1 MTMDSDAPEISKM
14 PPTNAATY
22 FDGTSSR
29 RRAVMLHFA
38 DRLEISEHEQ
48 VLAAW
53 DYADVRRADS
63 PSGMLRLG
71 CTTASAL
78 ARLEVRDNALAAEL
92 VSRCTKL
99 DENTPGRRGVAV
111 IVGWSLAAAVS
122 IVAVVLFGLPLI
134 ADRLAPLVP
143 EAFERRLAPAAGTP
157 IYTGIPDQARVYTP

>member
-1 MTMDSDAPEISKM
+1 MNMDSDAPETSKT
-14 PPTNAATY
+14 PSANAATY

-71 CTTASAL
+71 CLSAPALVRLEARDHASAT
-78 ARLEVRDNALAAEL
+78 EL
-92 VSRCTKL
+92 VSR
-99 DENTPGRRGVAV
+99 
-111 IVGWSLAAAVS
+111 
-122 IVAVVLFGLPLI
+122 
-134 ADRLAPLVP
+134 
-143 EAFERRLAPAAGTP
+143 
-157 IYTGIPDQARVYTP
+157 